1 MKGKATSRRNSWQ
14 EKGSTYMILH
24 LFCTRGRNQFIILRT
39 VRNIK
44 ILIFPLP
51 NWVYYCLCQMCL
63 QDHSRPL
70 STKILQNNVI
80 IKNYSFYNA
89 HFWEI
94 SNMWL
99 PLYYLTYVDCVKNRT
114 QKSWRRRLKQW
125 KLLLSSFPVHKIQK
139 STCTLLF
146 GLVAFPNSLWNIL

>member
-1 MKGKATSRRNSWQ
+1 MKGTVDKKK
-14 EKGSTYMILH
+14 EEGSTYIILH
-24 LFCTRGRNQFIILRT
+24 LIVCTRGRNQFIILRT

-94 SNMWL
+94 SN
-99 PLYYLTYVDCVKNRT
+99 TFVDCVKKPNSKILTT
-114 QKSWRRRLKQW
+114 QTQTMETFTFAAASC
-125 KLLLSSFPVHKIQK
+125 PVRKIQEDHLR
-139 STCTLLF
+139 TF
-146 GLVAFPNSLWNIL
+146 GIWHFQIIFEIFFRNFFF